1 MAIAVK
7 ALITPKVLK
16 WAREK
21 RIRLDIEFAAERLKI
36 DPDRLEKWEN
46 GKEQPTFAQ
55 LKKIANDEANMILI
69 PAGEF
74 EMGHKGPIAPT
85 QYDPQENEVPSQPI
99 PYQLR

>member
-7 ALITPKVLK
+7 ALITPEVLK

-21 RIRLDIEFAAERLKI
+21 RIRLDIEFAAERLEI

-74 EMGHKGPIAPT
+74 EMGHKGPIGPT

-99 PYQLR
+99 PHQLR